1 MKTEFYIRIVVLVTF
16 LLASGLL
23 ISMLKIDMNSMRK
36 SFIRSIIIN
45 INRYIR
51 KKDAKIEEE
60 LFKNRNT
67 FENKYNQFLNELRID
82 IELFN
87 GISLT
92 FFKTLLYIVS
102 GFVTFLLVSITGN
115 WLLIVTYPLIAICIV
130 CVLFSTS
137 LHHKQRRIIDV
148 IDTENL
154 LSIEMRRG
162 FNTVVRDNLNRI
174 PVSIRE
180 YYEDYLNNVENLN
193 YNSEEA
199 LRILKMS
206 LGNVSY
212 DFLSKVNIE
221 MNYREEGTIETFKD
235 IVELNNIR
243 KLARSELNKTM
254 RRIFNQFVVA
264 LIMAL
269 ALLVLEIIMIKAVRW
284 FYLKFFMGQI
294 LTIVN
299 IMVVLA
305 VYLRINIMKAEE
317 L

>member
-1 MKTEFYIRIVVLVTF
+1 MKPEFYIRIVVLITF
-16 LLASGLL
+16 LLSSALL
-23 ISMLKIDMNSMRK
+23 ISMLKLDMNSMRK
-36 SFIRSIIIN
+36 SFIRTIILKIN
-45 INRYIR
+45 KYIR
-51 KKDAKIEEE
+51 KHDALIEES

-67 FENKYNQFLNELRID
+67 FKNKYNQFLNELRID

-92 FFKTLLYIVS
+92 FFKILLYFIS
-102 GFVTFLLVSITGN
+102 GFITFLLISITGN
-115 WLLIVTYPLIAICIV
+115 WLLLVTYPLIVICIV
-130 CVLFSTS
+130 CILFSTS

-162 FNTVVRDNLNRI
+162 FNTVVKDNLTRI
-174 PVSIRE
+174 PISIRE
-180 YYEDYLNNVENLN
+180 YYADYLNNVENLN
-193 YNSEEA
+193 YPSEDA

-206 LGNVSY
+206 LGNISY

-254 RRIFNQFVVA
+254 RRIFNQFIVA

-269 ALLVLEIIMIKAVRW
+269 VLLLLEILMIKAVRW
-284 FYLKFFMGQI
+284 FYLKFFIGQI